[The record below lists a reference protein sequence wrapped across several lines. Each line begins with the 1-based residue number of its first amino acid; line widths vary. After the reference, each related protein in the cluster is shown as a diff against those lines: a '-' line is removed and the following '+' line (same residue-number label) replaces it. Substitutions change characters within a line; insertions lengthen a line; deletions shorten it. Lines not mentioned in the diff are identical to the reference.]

1 MKNPGKPHAPSRLT
15 NERSFATERDDVAK
29 ISNLESGAQRRAGVA
44 ETQPTREVILDTAER
59 LFAERGVDGVA
70 VRDLAREMNLTA
82 PSLYNHFTSK
92 QDLYDAVLER
102 GLAPILELTAQAWQ
116 PSGFQSDQVRA
127 TADRLV
133 QHLAQ
138 HPHLAALLQR
148 ALLEDAKG
156 LEQLIDR
163 WFSPMYR
170 GGVLAIKDTAQRA
183 GWEIEELPHLAM
195 GLFGMVFAYFTNL
208 KILRRISIRASNPL
222 APETLEHQ
230 RIFLEKAIH
239 RLLSPQPASADTR
252 SPKSRPSSTPS

>member
-1 MKNPGKPHAPSRLT
+1 M
-15 NERSFATERDDVAK
+15 AK
-29 ISNLESGAQRRAGVA
+29 LSNLDPGSSRRSPAPEA
-44 ETQPTREVILDTAER
+44 QPTREVILDTAER

-102 GLAPILELTAQAWQ
+102 GLGPILELTAHAWQ
-116 PSGFQSDQVRA
+116 PGGFQSENVRA

-133 QHLAQ
+133 SHLAQ

-170 GGVLAIKDTAQRA
+170 GGVLAIKETAQQA
-183 GWEIEELPHLAM
+183 GWELEELPHLAM

-208 KILRRISIRASNPL
+208 KVLRRISIRASNPL
-222 APETLEHQ
+222 APATLEHQ
-230 RIFLEKAIH
+230 RVFLEKAIH
-239 RLLSPQPASADTR
+239 RLLGPERASTG
-252 SPKSRPSSTPS
+252 PRPG